1 MNYDSKADTLEHI
14 KRVQDLLT
22 MAAIELVTR
31 GVLHDASKLE
41 SPEKEL
47 FDLYSPLLKDLK
59 FGSDEYID
67 SLDKLK
73 VALDHHYEHNSH
85 HPQHYKNGINDMTLF
100 DIIEMFI
107 DWQAASERTKN
118 GNIIDSIELNEKR
131 FNINPQLTGIFKNT
145 VKFLN
150 NETENRR

>member
-1 MNYDSKADTLEHI
+1 MEYDSKADTLEHI

-47 FDLYSPLLKDLK
+47 FDIYTPLLKDLK

-73 VALDHHYEHNSH
+73 VALDHHYEHNNH

-100 DIIEMFI
+100 DIMEMFI

-118 GNIIDSIELNEKR
+118 GNIITSIELNEKR

-145 VKFLN
+145 VNFLN